1 MNQHVKTILIWVVI
15 ISIVLIL
22 IRVFTAN
29 DLGSERIEQSAFYQK
44 VDEGKIQSVTMTGD
58 AVGFTLK
65 GQYKER
71 TPNNKDGFT
80 TYIVKDDSLLK
91 KMRDAGVQIKAEK
104 PKDPSMMLTLITYA
118 PLLLL
123 VGDVDLLHAP
133 DAVGRQQGA
142 VLRQEQGEAALR
154 PRARRSPSRTSP
166 ASRRP
171 RRSSRRSS
179 SS

>member
-1 MNQHVKTILIWVVI
+1 LNQHVKTILIWVVI

-71 TPNNKDGFT
+71 TASNKDGFT
-80 TYIVKDDSLLK
+80 TYIVKDDAILK
-91 KMRDAGVQIKAEK
+91 KMRDAGVLIKAEK

-123 VGDVDLLHAP
+123 VACGHITISPPIAMMMPPYHTHHTSGLNVIRIS
-133 DAVGRQQGA
+133 AVS
-142 VLRQEQGEAALR
+142 
-154 PRARRSPSRTSP
+154 SPVTPCSTR
-166 ASRRP
+166 
-171 RRSSRRSS
+171 
-179 SS
+179 